1 MPSPSWKA
9 PMLAPDRGFTPH
21 SGARPWPRSKWDMEP
36 GELVPRLVAILAGDA
51 VNYSRLMAGDDQA
64 TIRALDT
71 AREVFRRC
79 ASLYAGRVV
88 DTAGDSVLA
97 VFNTA
102 MSATSAALA
111 IQSDLN
117 AKAEQAS
124 ADRRLWCA
132 SFFREV

>member
-1 MPSPSWKA
+1 
-9 PMLAPDRGFTPH
+9 
-21 SGARPWPRSKWDMEP
+21 MEP
-36 GELVPRLVAILAGDA
+36 SELLPRLVAILAADA
-51 VNYSRLMAGDDQA
+51 VNYSKLMAGDDQA

-79 ASLYAGRVV
+79 TSLHGGRVV

-102 MSATSAALA
+102 MGATSAALA

-124 ADRRLWCA
+124 ADRRLW
-132 SFFREV
+132 FRIGLHLGNR